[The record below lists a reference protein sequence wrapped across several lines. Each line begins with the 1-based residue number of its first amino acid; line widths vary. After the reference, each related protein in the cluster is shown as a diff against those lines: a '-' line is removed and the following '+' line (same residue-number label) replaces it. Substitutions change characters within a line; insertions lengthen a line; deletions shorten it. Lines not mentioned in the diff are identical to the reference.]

1 MKRSKYLRRKRLN
14 KRTLVLLT
22 SLALLIGI
30 AAGATAAYIFTNSAQ
45 VTNTFEPARVDC
57 AVQESFDGASKSEI
71 KIQNTGNVDAYI
83 RVRLLY
89 NWVNDKDEIVTKP
102 ANYSYTA
109 PSATD
114 LGEGWFASNN
124 RYYYEYMVKPQET
137 TTVLTNVAITPSP
150 ADGKYRLRVDVIAEA
165 IQAKPKDA
173 VSSWGIS
180 PTSFKDSYAAKEGQE

>member
-1 MKRSKYLRRKRLN
+1 M
-14 KRTLVLLT
+14 
-22 SLALLIGI
+22 
-30 AAGATAAYIFTNSAQ
+30 
-45 VTNTFEPARVDC
+45 
-57 AVQESFDGASKSEI
+57 
-71 KIQNTGNVDAYI
+71 DAYI